1 MKVYR
6 HISEFKKL
14 QHAVVTSGTFDGVHL
29 GHKKILNRLIEVAEQ
44 EKGESVVITF
54 WPHPRTVIQQP
65 TLQNIK
71 VLTTLDEKIALL
83 EKAGIQHLFII
94 PFTKEFSELSSENFI
109 QNILIDTIGTKTLV
123 IGYDHRFGKNR
134 EGGFESLKANEN
146 HYGFRVEEIPRQ
158 DIDNEAISSTAVR
171 KTLAC
176 GDVKAAAD
184 LLGYPYSLTGKVI
197 HGRKLGRTIG
207 YPTANLEVQDLL
219 KLIPADGVYAVKIQ
233 LDYSLFIGMLSIGNN
248 PTIAGA
254 SRSIEVNIFDFN
266 QDLYDKFVEIHF
278 IEWLRHEEKFD
289 GLEALI
295 AQLKR
300 DEEQS
305 RKILS

>member
-14 QHAVVTSGTFDGVHL
+14 PHAVVTSGTFDGVHL
-29 GHKKILNRLIEVAEQ
+29 GHRKIIDRLIEIAAQ

-54 WPHPRTVIQQP
+54 WPHPRLVIQQP
-65 TLQNIK
+65 THHNIK
-71 VLTTLDEKIALL
+71 VLTTLDEKITLL

-109 QNILIDTIGTKTLV
+109 QDILISTIGTKTLV

-134 EGGFESLKANEN
+134 EGGFESLKANEKK
-146 HYGFRVEEIPRQ
+146 HGFRIEEIPRQ
-158 DIDNEAISSTAVR
+158 DIDHETISSTAVR
-171 KTLAC
+171 NALSI

-197 HGRKLGRTIG
+197 HGKKLGRKIG
-207 YPTANLEVQDLL
+207 YPTANLQIQDLL
-219 KLIPADGVYAVKIQ
+219 KLVPADGIYAVKI
-233 LDYSLFIGMLSIGNN
+233 LINTSLFLGMLSIGNN
-248 PTIAGA
+248 PTIPDAE
-254 SRSIEVNIFDFN
+254 RSIEVNIFDFN
-266 QDLYDKFVEIHF
+266 EDLYDKFVEIHF
-278 IEWLRHEEKFD
+278 IEWLRSEEKFD
-289 GLEALI
+289 GLESLI